1 MHKHN
6 EFLQKIQLFAGVSHD
21 NLEIMLDCIGAI
33 QKKYAKN
40 SFVFLEGDEIKQV
53 GVLLSGRI
61 AMIKEDAWG
70 GRSIL
75 TFIEQGGL
83 LGETFVCSNEY
94 NSSVSFQ
101 ACSDSAILMMPF
113 HKVVTTCNKVC
124 VFHHR
129 LIENM
134 LVMMAE
140 KNIKFIEKL
149 EVNSKKNLREKIMTF
164 LSQQSQKS
172 GSKDFT
178 IPLGRIE
185 MADYLSADR
194 SALTRELSR
203 MKEEGLL
210 EYEKNHFTLK

>member
-1 MHKHN
+1 MHEHN
-6 EFLQKIQLFAGVSHD
+6 ILLQTIPLFAGIDHCK
-21 NLEIMLDCIGAI
+21 LEAMLKCIGSSYR
-33 QKKYAKN
+33 KYTKN
-40 SFVFLEGDEIKQV
+40 SFIFLEGDEIKQI

-70 GRSIL
+70 ERSIL

-83 LGETFVCSNEY
+83 LGETFVCSHEF
-94 NSSVSFQ
+94 NSTVSFQ
-101 ACSDSAILMMPF
+101 ACSDSSILMMPF
-113 HKVVTTCNKVC
+113 HKVVTTCTKVC
-124 VFHHR
+124 GFHYR

-149 EVNSKKNLREKIMTF
+149 EVNSKKNLRDKILTF
-164 LSQQSQKS
+164 LSQQSPKN
-172 GSKDFT
+172 GSSSFT
-178 IPLGRIE
+178 VSFGRVE
-185 MADYLSADR
+185 MADFLSADR

-210 EYEKNHFTLK
+210 EYDKNNFTLK